1 MTGFEYFRKK
11 ARLTAKKLAQLCGET
26 EAQIYHMN
34 CGPALETRCRSLVKI
49 SEALDMPIDVLL
61 WEFDDSELASGDRG
75 VFLSEKTIE
84 SNPLEIYRRINNL
97 SYEQMAEM
105 LRMSRQNVHRLGKNS
120 YAREGHL
127 EKLAAHEGI
136 TYSKFLKKYKI
147 PDRAILPDRGEGR
160 TCS

>member
-61 WEFDDSELASGDRG
+61 WEFDDAELSSGDRG

-147 PDRAILPDRGEGR
+147 SDRAILPDRGEGQ